1 MNTQI
6 QIIADKRIDESLVAH
21 VRRWA
26 NEVLERSKLLSMPS
40 SLSITLWKST
50 EELNDFY
57 LRENEALGVVT
68 VEETDFLATHEAWRG
83 YPRIHICQER
93 LREIP
98 DAIVQGVGHHEIS
111 HALHHGTQ
119 EFYTF
124 RFSNRLQEAG
134 RSCSMDLSILQQCV
148 YLLSVAIKDNEV
160 VKWLTEIGLGFGQ
173 LTLIEHLISDTQEE
187 RQAWEIAQDSPALRK
202 IIMSA
207 FFKLLFPI
215 ESMISVGMEEAQT
228 IKEQW
233 SEAYFWLPEKER
245 KALFQFAKRTLKYKE
260 KTFQES
266 LERVTLALITE
277 PSL

>member
-98 DAIVQGVGHHEIS
+98 DAIVQGVVHHEIS